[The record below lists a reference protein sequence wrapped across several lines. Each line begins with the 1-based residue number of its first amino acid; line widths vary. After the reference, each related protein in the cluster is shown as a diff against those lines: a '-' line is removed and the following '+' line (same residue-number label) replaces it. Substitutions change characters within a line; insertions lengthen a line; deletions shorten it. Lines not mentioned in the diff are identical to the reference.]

1 MEVAQV
7 SISSTHE
14 CVQQLWYVYTMQYYL
29 AIKKKKIL
37 PFVTVWMGLENIIL
51 SEISQPE
58 EDKYHMITL
67 ICGMQWTYWPKKQ
80 NRNRLMDGEQMSANC
95 GVWGGGIEQK
105 EQLMDVHNKQGDD
118 CRGRGM

>member
-14 CVQQLWYVYTMQYYL
+14 WVQQLWYVYTMQYYL

-67 ICGMQWTYWPKKQ
+67 ICG
-80 NRNRLMDGEQMSANC
+80 
-95 GVWGGGIEQK
+95 I
-105 EQLMDVHNKQGDD
+105 
-118 CRGRGM
+118 